1 MLYTGELIR
10 IFRDKN
16 FRPKRSLGQNFLI
29 DRNIQQKILSHCH
42 LSNEDIVLEIGAGL
56 GVLTE
61 ELCRRVKFVYAMEKD
76 KLLYELLRENLK
88 PFGNL
93 EIINKDILKF
103 PLRLTSCTLSLKL
116 KVIGNLPY
124 CIVSPILA
132 YLIENRRFIDSIYI
146 TLQKEL
152 AYRIMAKP
160 GSREYGAFTIFL
172 NYYTNPCIIFPIK
185 RTCFYPQP
193 DVDSCFM
200 QLKMLEKPRAETGN
214 ERLFFEIMRAA
225 FQNRRK
231 TILNSLSRNSA
242 TGFSKEELS
251 RILERAG
258 IRPDR
263 RPQTLGIDEFGR
275 LTEVWDKKPIR
286 RKGGNKCTE

>member
-16 FRPKRSLGQNFLI
+16 FRPKKSLGQNFLI

-76 KLLYELLRENLK
+76 RLLYELLRENLK

-200 QLKMLEKPRAETGN
+200 QLKMLEKPRVETGN

>member
-16 FRPKRSLGQNFLI
+16 FRPKKSLGQNFLI

-76 KLLYELLRENLK
+76 RLLYELLRENLK

-103 PLRLTSCTLSLKL
+103 PLRLTSCTLNLKL